1 MWMERLRKFRRDHRG
16 LSLIELVCAVA
27 ILGIITTTVGGAM
40 VVASDSYRRG
50 TTESAL
56 QQEAQFTANTIE
68 SLVVDVTKQV
78 SWDGTNLVIEN
89 DSVTYTITYDPGAQT
104 LSYSDGTD
112 SGVLIA
118 EHVSGF
124 NVYGAADFAS
134 TRNLSLSLSMKN
146 GSSGFTTDYSI
157 TSRNNA
163 DAISAVAQK
172 ATIKVIREI
181 VMEPNQT
188 LSIPV
193 TIMGPAG
200 ATFTCASSDSNMT
213 VAKNGNNIDIAL
225 TEFAGKTDDFYT
237 ISVNAVDG
245 AGNALVTTE
254 AGGGAATIKVC
265 VRRVRESASGI
276 TLTNTPSNPTK
287 NGCVYDLK
295 VNWGGANLNQFGG
308 NTTDVDYI
316 DPYTQV
322 WSYKITDQ
330 TGVEL
335 NKDEYFE
342 ASANASVL
350 RLDTFSFKLKKDM
363 PEGSTIT
370 VYATNLHSQG
380 DDNGSHMNKASRDA
394 GSSKQYDSIVKVKW
408 EVTLE
413 SNSDILR
420 GDDQF
425 VQNLGMNAEQFIKA
439 NSPAGADVG
448 NVFEVKCLYRFIS
461 DDGTSFSA
469 GWPNWIVQSEG
480 GYIDN
485 GFQVRPPYLGGM
497 DFDKGYKL
505 QVCFRARYRLGTDYN
520 AWFPVGD
527 SYATWHPDVVD
538 DSDYIFEYHV
548 SPFSVKI
555 NSMTLSGTSDQIN
568 LSEATSDKT
577 GVGSLAK
584 PLELKRGWYGIYCNY
599 YGAAAEKGAIDD
611 LINNRKVYKY
621 VSGTWQSANVEM
633 QRWGN
638 DRDARTLTLG
648 LGTQNNIDTNVI
660 YKIVFTKAGDVSY
673 AEDTGSGPSKGV
685 IYFKVIN

>member
-104 LSYSDGTD
+104 LSYSDGTE

-213 VAKNGNNIDIAL
+213 VAKSGNNIDIAL

-370 VYATNLHSQG
+370 VYAANLHSQG

-408 EVTLE
+408 EVTKE
-413 SNSDILR
+413 TGDDILR
-420 GDDQF
+420 GDDNF
-425 VQNLGMNAEQFIKA
+425 VVNLGMSGNALITQYTG
-439 NSPAGADVG
+439 NSAV
-448 NVFEVKCLYRFIS
+448 NVQSLEALYRYIS
-461 DDGTSFSA
+461 
-469 GWPNWIVQSEG
+469 E
-480 GYIDN
+480 
-485 GFQVRPPYLGGM
+485 
-497 DFDKGYKL
+497 
-505 QVCFRARYRLGTDYN
+505 
-520 AWFPVGD
+520 
-527 SYATWHPDVVD
+527 
-538 DSDYIFEYHV
+538 
-548 SPFSVKI
+548 
-555 NSMTLSGTSDQIN
+555 
-568 LSEATSDKT
+568 
-577 GVGSLAK
+577 
-584 PLELKRGWYGIYCNY
+584 
-599 YGAAAEKGAIDD
+599 
-611 LINNRKVYKY
+611 
-621 VSGTWQSANVEM
+621 
-633 QRWGN
+633 
-638 DRDARTLTLG
+638 
-648 LGTQNNIDTNVI
+648 
-660 YKIVFTKAGDVSY
+660 
-673 AEDTGSGPSKGV
+673 
-685 IYFKVIN
+685 